1 MKRLIPLLFACACQ
15 MSAHAA
21 DPLSADVAG
30 SWGTAASLNAGGT
43 AQTVMYLQADGYGL
57 MAGSTPPVQRADG
70 DGKAGPRAIV
80 GFPVR
85 AALDGDTLQL
95 RPILPQ
101 GAPADTVVMT
111 CRYAA
116 AAPSFTCTGPD
127 NTPFVLHRLGATVP
141 PEAASTI
148 AGLKAQQNGA

>member
-1 MKRLIPLLFACACQ
+1 MKRLIPVLLASACHL
-15 MSAHAA
+15 SAHAA
-21 DPLSADVAG
+21 DILPAHVAG
-30 SWGTAASLNAGGT
+30 SWGTAPSLHAGDT

-57 MAGSTPPVQRADG
+57 MAGSAPPARDAGGSG
-70 DGKAGPRAIV
+70 DARAIV